1 VLNFLSSLF
10 DTHGF
15 RALFVDRHWSRT
27 LVWLHIL
34 SALATWAA
42 FTTALV
48 ALNYYILRRKN
59 TRTPRAFWIFEGFLF
74 ASGTLFLVHAIVF
87 GWPIYRFQS
96 LLWVLTAIL
105 SWVAVITLIPVIPRI
120 LALRRPEELEREIA
134 ERKKAEETLAVS
146 EHRFRTMAETMPAMV
161 AIFQGMGHVYV
172 NPAAVAM
179 MGYSRE
185 ELLKQ
190 SFIDYVHPDFRSLVL
205 ERSAARQRGENV
217 VSRYEIKVVTK
228 RGTELWADFT
238 AAVIEYD
245 GKPAIL
251 GVGLD
256 VTERKKMEA
265 DLRQAMEAAEAAS
278 RAKST
283 FLANMSHEIRTPMNA
298 VLGMTDLVLD
308 TDLTREQ
315 RQYLETARDSAE
327 SLLAIINDI
336 LDFSKIEAG
345 KLDLES
351 APFRVRDHI
360 EDAMRSLAVR
370 AHSQGIELACRFDP
384 ALPEVV
390 VGDRVRLRQVLVNL
404 IGNAIKFTPRGEVVM
419 DVGPAASS
427 EDGRL
432 TLEFRV
438 TDTGIG
444 IPQEKIVSIFN
455 AFEQGD
461 GSMTRRYGG
470 TGLGLAIT
478 SRLIHLMGGRIWVDS
493 RVGQGSTFH
502 FTASFGLPDPQAAR
516 APRTEPVQVYNAK
529 ALIVDDNATNRRI
542 LEEILRNWGMR
553 TASASSASEA
563 LARLGEAARLNEPFQ
578 LVLSDVNMPDVDGF
592 ALVERC
598 RGDALLRDSIFI
610 MLTSATRSGDVAR
623 CRELG
628 IGAHLVKPVKQSELY
643 DSIAETL
650 GVSVPALGGLAESKS
665 PAPLAAPLR
674 ILLVEDSLANQKLAM
689 GLLSKWGHKV
699 TLAINGREAVAT
711 ATSSEPFDL
720 VLMDVQMPEMDG
732 FEATSRIR
740 QFEQSAARPR
750 LPIVAMTAH
759 AMKGDRER
767 CFEAGMDG
775 YISKPVRAAELAR
788 IIAQFAPGKRP
799 TPVASERPATRAEEA
814 VEPLRD
820 DFTGGSRPS
829 ADMDWSVALKN
840 VGGDHDLLRAV
851 AFAALDEWPIFID
864 QLRQSID
871 HHDQP
876 TLRRIAHTF
885 KSAFCTLG
893 AQQAHTLADHL
904 ETAAATDTVAAYP
917 LTDFLEAIESVSAQ
931 LTTFVGKP
939 QKMGAAR
946 ADNGK

>member
-1 VLNFLSSLF
+1 VLNFFSSLF
-10 DTHGF
+10 NTEGF
-15 RALFVDRHWSRT
+15 RALFFERHWSRT

-42 FTTALV
+42 FTTTLV

-59 TRTPRAFWIFEGFLF
+59 ARTPRAFWIFEGFLF
-74 ASGTLFLVHAIVF
+74 ASGTLFLVQAILF
-87 GWPIYRFQS
+87 GWPIYRFNAV
-96 LLWVLTAIL
+96 LWLLTAAL
-105 SWVAVITLIPVIPRI
+105 SWAAVFTLIPIIPRI
-120 LALRRPEELEREIA
+120 LSLRRPEELAREIA

-161 AIFQGMGHVYV
+161 AIFQGTGHVYV
-172 NPAAVAM
+172 NPAAEVM

-185 ELLKQ
+185 ELLHR
-190 SFIDYVHPDFRSLVL
+190 SFIDYVHPDFRPLVL
-205 ERSAARQRGENV
+205 ERSAARQRGEDV
-217 VSRYEIKVVTK
+217 LSRYEIKVVTK
-228 RGTELWADFT
+228 QGTEVWADFT

-256 VTERKKMEA
+256 ITARKQMETA
-265 DLRQAMEAAEAAS
+265 LRQAMEAAEAAS
-278 RAKST
+278 HAKST

-308 TDLTREQ
+308 TELTRDQ

-345 KLDLES
+345 KLDLEA
-351 APFRVRDHI
+351 APFRVRDQI

-370 AHSQGIELACRFDP
+370 AHAQGIELACRFDP
-384 ALPEVV
+384 AVPEVV

-419 DVGPAASS
+419 EVSVARTSA
-427 EDGRL
+427 EGRL

-444 IPQEKIVSIFN
+444 IPQDKIVSIFN

-478 SRLIHLMGGRIWVDS
+478 SRLIHLMGGKIWVDS
-493 RVGQGSTFH
+493 RVGEGSTFH
-502 FTASFGLPDPQAAR
+502 FTAAFGIPDPQSASV
-516 APRTEPVQVYNAK
+516 PRSGPVQIDNAK
-529 ALIVDDNATNRRI
+529 ALIVDDNATNRHI

-553 TASASSASEA
+553 TASASSAHEA
-563 LARLGEAARLNEPFQ
+563 LQLLGEAARGNEPFQ
-578 LVLSDVNMPDVDGF
+578 IVLSDVNMPEVDGF

-598 RGDALLRDSIFI
+598 RNDRLLRDNVFI
-610 MLTSATRSGDVAR
+610 MLTSATRSGDTAR

-628 IGAHLVKPVKQSELY
+628 IHAHLVKPVKQSELY
-643 DSIAETL
+643 DSIAESLGVLVPTL
-650 GVSVPALGGLAESKS
+650 GSLAESK
-665 PAPLAAPLR
+665 PPLAPAAPLR
-674 ILLVEDSLANQKLAM
+674 ILLAEDSLANQKLAI
-689 GLLSKWGHKV
+689 GLLSKWGHQV

-711 ATSSEPFDL
+711 ATSADQFDL
-720 VLMDVQMPEMDG
+720 VFMDVQMPEMDG
-732 FEATSRIR
+732 FEATRHIR
-740 QFEQSAARPR
+740 EFEAANGRPR
-750 LPIVAMTAH
+750 MPIVAMTAH

-775 YISKPVRAAELAR
+775 YISKPVRAAELSR
-788 IIAQFAPGKRP
+788 IVAQFAPGKRP
-799 TPVASERPATRAEEA
+799 SSAAAEASEPTVDAVVDTGVDEPIRP
-814 VEPLRD
+814 
-820 DFTGGSRPS
+820 RPVV
-829 ADMDWSVALKN
+829 DMDWTVALQN
-840 VGGDHDLLRAV
+840 VGGDHDLLRSV
-851 AFAALDEWPIFID
+851 AIAALDEWPMFID
-864 QLRQSID
+864 QLRTSIAS
-871 HHDQP
+871 HDQA
-876 TLRRIAHTF
+876 TIHRIAHTF
-885 KSAFCTLG
+885 KGAFRTLG
-893 AQQAHTLADHL
+893 AQEAYTLADRL
-904 ETAAATDTVAAYP
+904 ESAATTDGLAGFP
-917 LTDFLEAIESVSAQ
+917 LPELLEAIESVTVQ

-939 QKMGAAR
+939 QSV
-946 ADNGK
+946 